1 MCSGMVA
8 TVQVAKILI
17 YLLDWSAH
25 RKYSDLNRVQ
35 ERRWISSAP
44 ECHLPMRGGP
54 RSMHPEQIYF

>member
-35 ERRWISSAP
+35 ETQMDIKCPRVPLANARWAP
-44 ECHLPMRGGP
+44 FNAP
-54 RSMHPEQIYF
+54 